1 MESLNEQ
8 VDKIRE
14 AFYKVMTI
22 NTPMGGDMPINGY
35 VEDVFPD
42 YIIAEVDDK
51 YYQINYSASVDG
63 YTFDARD
70 QWKEVVEAWVAK
82 TLGKSVS
89 ELKRGA
95 RNNNK
100 DMSRLQTIHD
110 LSVANGAMC
119 QTSEGKQIE
128 VDEVIAFGNAVKAVQ
143 LDDGSVKLGGYLVTY
158 GNKDATDLTGDFF
171 VEGTDYGDAIS
182 SDVYFNHRLPVRAG
196 GATIDYKAKLSKA
209 TLTKDAVGIFAE
221 TIITA
226 RNEYEKAIVAAGLA
240 GKLGWSSGTAGH
252 LVEREAVGK
261 AWQIKTWILGLDA
274 SLTPTPAEP
283 RNTVTSLKSLIPSQA
298 ALPDTDATQTE
309 VKIDKESIMEKD
321 EIKAMLDSNN
331 EAMKAIATEA
341 ATKAVTD
348 VLDKLPEVKARLSGH
363 VEVTVDEGDRP
374 FKNLGENLAAIAGFA
389 KSGKVHPRIGA
400 LKAME
405 YKAALGSNE
414 AIPSQGEF
422 LLEPTITSTLLQ
434 NIHDAGVFSQSVQKL
449 PVGPNSNS
457 GWIPG
462 VDETSRATGSRW
474 GGVRGY
480 HAAEAA
486 SMTASQPKFR
496 KINWELH
503 KTYVLQYASDELLND
518 VGLMNAIIQKS
529 SMEELDYLC
538 NYDLLLGI
546 GGDRP
551 VGVMNSGALISVAR
565 AATTAIAHA
574 DIVSMW
580 ARMLPRNK
588 ANAKWYI
595 SSDVHAQLD
604 QLTFTSGSTGILSPY
619 IGYRPDGVM
628 TIYGKPVVETEFNP
642 ALGTAGDILLADMG
656 EYLFWEKNAIEAAS
670 SIHVQFLTD
679 QTAFRF
685 VYRYDGQTA
694 LASAI
699 TPANGGATQ
708 SPFIALLA
716 TT

>member
-1 MESLNEQ
+1 MPNVADYENE
-8 VDKIRE
+8 KE
-14 AFYKVMTI
+14 W
-22 NTPMGGDMPINGY
+22 MGACVPKMMDEGKDNDQAAAACMSMWERKNEF
-35 VEDVFPD
+35 VTTTTE
-42 YIIAEVDDK
+42 EV
-51 YYQINYSASVDG
+51 
-63 YTFDARD
+63 
-70 QWKEVVEAWVAK
+70 
-82 TLGKSVS
+82 
-89 ELKRGA
+89 KRGA
-95 RNNNK
+95 RNSRA
-100 DMSRLQTIHD
+100 DQERLQMMHD
-110 LSVANGAMC
+110 YSVENGALC
-119 QTSEGKQIE
+119 RKSEGKQIE
-128 VDEVIAFGNAVKAVQ
+128 VEEVVAWGNEIKAVALEDGAVK
-143 LDDGSVKLGGYLVTY
+143 LSGYLVTF
-158 GNKDATDLTGDFF
+158 GSPDELDLTGDFF
-171 VEGTDYGDAIS
+171 CPPPETDYGDATE
-182 SDVYFNHRLPVRAG
+182 SDVYFNHRQPVRVG
-196 GATIDYKAKLSKA
+196 NEVVEYKARLGKA
-209 TLTKDAVGIFAE
+209 NLTYTDEGIIAE
-221 TIITA
+221 IIIKA
-226 RNEYEKAIVAAGLA
+226 RNAYEKAIAAAGLA

-252 LVEREAVGK
+252 LVDREAVGK
-261 AWQIKTWILGLDA
+261 AWQIKTWTLGIDA

-283 RNTVTSLKSLIPSQA
+283 RNTVISLKSLNPSQA
-298 ALPDTDATQTE
+298 ASPDTDIST
-309 VKIDKESIMEKD
+309 KELPINKEFTMDEKEFKAMLETNNE
-321 EIKAMLDSNN
+321 EIKAM
-331 EAMKAIATEA
+331 AAEA

-348 VLDKLPEVKARLSGH
+348 VLDKLPEVKALLSN
-363 VEVTVDEGDRP
+363 VQVTRDEADEP
-374 FKNLGENLAAIAGFA
+374 FKNLGENLAAIAQFTKTGTT
-389 KSGKVHPRIGA
+389 HPRIKG

-422 LLEPTITSTLLQ
+422 LLEPTITATLLQ
-434 NIHDAGVFSQSVQKL
+434 NVHENGVFSRSVQRL

-462 VDETSRATGSRW
+462 IDETSRATGSRW

-480 HAAEAA
+480 HSAEAA
-486 SMTASQPKFR
+486 TMTASQPKFR

-529 SMEELDYLC
+529 SMEELDWLC
-538 NYDLLLGI
+538 NYDLLLGV

-551 VGVMNSGALISVAR
+551 VGVMNSGALISIAR
-565 AATTAIAHA
+565 AATSAIAHA

-580 ARMLPRNK
+580 GRMLPRSK
-588 ANAKWYI
+588 GNAKWYI

-628 TIYGKPVVETEFNP
+628 VIYGKPVVETEFNP
-642 ALGTAGDILLADMG
+642 ALGTAGDILLADMS

-699 TPANGGATQ
+699 TPANSGATQ
-708 SPFIALLA
+708 SPFVALLA